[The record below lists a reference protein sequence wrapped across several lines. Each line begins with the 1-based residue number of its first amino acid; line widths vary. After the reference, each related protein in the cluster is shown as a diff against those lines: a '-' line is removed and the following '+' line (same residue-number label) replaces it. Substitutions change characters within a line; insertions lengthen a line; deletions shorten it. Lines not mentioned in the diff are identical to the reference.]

1 MNIYNAYLTTSLLIS
16 QVVFYGSIVGLFYA
30 AYLVLRWRLYRPALF
45 LAATVGF
52 PALSYFY
59 HLIDGTV
66 VAPALRKAEVAS
78 WRRVSIT
85 GDNKPRVFVDT
96 WSGNGYVP
104 KALVALGRFE
114 KAYGRIGDEW
124 YYFERTPGIVCPEN
138 HYDVRMLDRMSQ
150 PVPCVSATKT
160 GRRVGFRELNI
171 PEIAEPRLLL
181 LADRDAPSHYQH
193 EAGRPYTSNTLELR
207 LVSDQANQ
215 LVSFWEIPYFEVPM
229 FPPNL
234 NLDGWF
240 KVSAAAGYAR
250 RPEAVKFVIDALN
263 ET

>member
-1 MNIYNAYLTTSLLIS
+1 M
-16 QVVFYGSIVGLFYA
+16 
-30 AYLVLRWRLYRPALF
+30 PALF

-59 HLIDGTV
+59 HFIDGAV

-85 GDNKPRVFVDT
+85 SDNKPRVFIDT
-96 WSGNGYVP
+96 WSTNGYVS

-114 KAYGRIGDEW
+114 EAYGRIGDEW
-124 YYFERTPGIVCPEN
+124 HHFERTPSIACPEN
-138 HYDVRMLDRMSQ
+138 RYDVRMLDRMSQ

-181 LADRDAPSHYQH
+181 LADRDAPSHY
-193 EAGRPYTSNTLELR
+193 RSDTTNTLELR
-207 LVSDQANQ
+207 LVSNQANQ
-215 LVSFWEIPYFEVPM
+215 LVSFWEIPYFEVPV

-263 ET
+263 EN

>member
-1 MNIYNAYLTTSLLIS
+1 MIS
-16 QVVFYGSIVGLFYA
+16 QLTFYGSIVGLIYA
-30 AYLVLRWRLYRPALF
+30 AYLVLRWQLYMPALF

-52 PALSYFY
+52 PSLSYLY
-59 HLIDGTV
+59 HFIDGTI
-66 VAPALRKAEVAS
+66 VAPAVRKAEVAS

-85 GDNKPRVFVDT
+85 RENKPRVFVDT
-96 WSGNGYVP
+96 WSTNGYVP

-114 KAYGRIGDEW
+114 KAYGHIGDEW
-124 YYFERTPGIVCPEN
+124 YYFERTPGTVCAED
-138 HYDVRMLDRMSQ
+138 HYDVRMLDRMGQ

-193 EAGRPYTSNTLELR
+193 KAGRPYTINTLELR

-240 KVSAAAGYAR
+240 EVSTAAGYAR

-263 ET
+263 GT